1 MNSINCPICNNP
13 CGINLDYVSRLFH
26 CKNCILHLSNY
37 RLDNCNLKKF
47 FGSYHPV
54 GEHVTFSVRDKINER
69 VICEIISFSN
79 FYTIETCSVDSLS
92 KNNTI
97 WTIEKNINPAEGYG
111 LLKEYLPKL
120 QKLLAFI

>member
-1 MNSINCPICNNP
+1 MNSPTCPICNNL
-13 CGINLDYVSRLFH
+13 CGMDLSYVTRLFS
-26 CKNCILHLSNY
+26 CKNCTLQLPSY
-37 RLDNCNLKKF
+37 SLDNCNLKKF
-47 FGSYHPV
+47 YGSYYPAD
-54 GEHVTFSVRDKINER
+54 EYITFSIRDKINEK

-79 FYTIETCSVDSLS
+79 VYIVQTCSVDNLS

-97 WTIEKNINPAEGYG
+97 WTIEKNINPTEGYS